1 MKCPLSYSYWNW
13 YGQLSSN
20 RKKVTMMLNW
30 TWEINNIHFWNNK
43 FKFVRFISS
52 RIASIFRSETFIFSL
67 FFFIYLFFF
76 FWGGELHPS
85 PCAYDWD
92 WAIIISLQNSMTP
105 SKYFS
110 SKVFNPPPSPPS
122 NNTETSE
129 IDAHRFSTIQALLK
143 ILPNSEENTVLES
156 LSLKGTLMQI
166 WKSANIFVFIW
177 K

>member
-13 YGQLSSN
+13 YGQLSFN

-67 FFFIYLFFF
+67 FFFLSFFLFF

-92 WAIIISLQNSMTP
+92 CAIIISLQNSMTP

-110 SKVFNPPPSPPS
+110 SKVFNPPPPLKQYWNLRNRRSQIFY
-122 NNTETSE
+122 NTGVVKNF
-129 IDAHRFSTIQALLK
+129 AKFRGKHRAGVCQS
-143 ILPNSEENTVLES
+143 
-156 LSLKGTLMQI
+156 
-166 WKSANIFVFIW
+166 
-177 K
+177 

>member
-13 YGQLSSN
+13 YGQLSFN

-67 FFFIYLFFF
+67 FFFLSFFLFFF
-76 FWGGELHPS
+76 LGGGGGPLHPS

-92 WAIIISLQNSMTP
+92 CAIIISLQNSMTP

-110 SKVFNPPPSPPS
+110 SKVFNPPSPLKQYWNLRNRRS
-122 NNTETSE
+122 QIFYNTGVVKNF
-129 IDAHRFSTIQALLK
+129 AKFRGKHRAGVSQ
-143 ILPNSEENTVLES
+143 S
-156 LSLKGTLMQI
+156 
-166 WKSANIFVFIW
+166 
-177 K
+177 